1 MLPTRTDEYNGCVTI
16 PVIHALRAAPLFAT
30 LPDDDLRRV
39 AAIAVLRR
47 YAKKE
52 AIFREGDRA
61 DGFFVISSGKVK
73 VFKLS
78 DGGKEQ
84 VLHVLE
90 SGQSFAEAAIFEG
103 GDFPAHAEALA
114 DSEILLL
121 PKRAFIDLLEKNPK
135 VALRMLASL
144 SKWLKRMTDLVES
157 LSLKDVE
164 TRLVFYLSE
173 ELKARGIPLKDGA
186 ELELPIGKNV
196 LASRLGTVPETFSR
210 TLKKLQDDGLI
221 DVRGKR
227 IRIVSAGSL
236 FSILPH

>member
-1 MLPTRTDEYNGCVTI
+1 MIPKTI
-16 PVIHALRAAPLFAT
+16 DVLRKTPLFAT

-39 AAIAVLRR
+39 ADLAVSRNFG
-47 YAKKE
+47 KKE
-52 AIFREGDRA
+52 AVFREGDRA
-61 DGFFVISSGKVK
+61 DGFFIVASGKVK

-78 DGGKEQ
+78 GEGKEQ

-90 SGQSFAEAAIFEG
+90 AGQTFAEAVIFEG
-103 GDFPAHAEALA
+103 GGYPAHAEALTDA
-114 DSEILLL
+114 ELFFL
-121 PKRAFIDLLEKNPK
+121 PKRPFIDLLERHPN
-135 VALRMLASL
+135 VAIRMLASL
-144 SKWLKRMTDLVES
+144 SRWLKRMTDLVES

-173 ELKARGIPLKDGA
+173 ELKARGIPATDGA
-186 ELELPIGKNV
+186 ELELAIGKNV

-236 FSILPH
+236 FSILPR